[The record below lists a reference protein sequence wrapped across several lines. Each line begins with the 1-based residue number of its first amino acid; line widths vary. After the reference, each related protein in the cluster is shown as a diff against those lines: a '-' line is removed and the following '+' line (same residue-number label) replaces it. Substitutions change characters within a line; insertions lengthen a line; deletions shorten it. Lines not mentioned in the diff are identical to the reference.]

1 MKNTRGILSWI
12 LPIILACALCPLKSQ
27 ASTVYH
33 SVSVPAEYQ
42 YMSNWCWAACARMAG
57 KTMYYASSRSQFAIV
72 NLIYGSPENQY
83 PNVGGLIDDSVTG
96 SEYVAYYHRSFA
108 YTLSAW
114 SFSSIDNHIANG
126 KPVQAIQHHYKP
138 GTGQWNHVVIIS
150 QTAHVEDS
158 TGSYFAVSYIDPL
171 DGNNYSKLFSA
182 FCNETVNN
190 DTITY
195 IQTVYVSN

>member
-1 MKNTRGILSWI
+1 MILFFIRGSRHEEYSSYFVLDS
-12 LPIILACALCPLKSQ
+12 PN
-27 ASTVYH
+27 H
-33 SVSVPAEYQ
+33 SGMCSVPIKIPSLHSLPLGIGSRRISIYVQ
-42 YMSNWCWAACARMAG
+42 LVLGCLCANG
-57 KTMYYASSRSQFAIV
+57 WKD
-72 NLIYGSPENQY
+72 